1 MVAKIADLLRT
12 NSLSRARPSAEASVY
27 MPSDAEEGTSTDIFS
42 FGVIALFTFGE
53 VFPCDLEP
61 ASYYDESMVPRTE
74 RERRSKYMD
83 NLETQLHASRHLFKT
98 SFFTRNYKYLTMLV
112 EKCLDS
118 INPRWPKHIHES
130 LVRLDTARGRIKI
143 NDSERNKREL
153 LQALQTQPRHQVR
166 DWTLIRH
173 VNNVSKLFV
182 CFCAEFGASFQRP
195 GDRECRS
202 KVPNSSEG
210 GSVLAT
216 HNNS

>member
-12 NSLSRARPSAEASVY
+12 NSLSRARPSSEVSVY

-53 VFPCDLEP
+53 VFPCDIEP
-61 ASYYDESMVPRTE
+61 ASYYDEKSESMVPRTE
-74 RERRSKYMD
+74 WERRSKYMD
-83 NLETQLHASRHLFKT
+83 NLETKLHASRHLFKT
-98 SFFTRNYKYLTMLV
+98 SFFMRNYKYLTMLV

-130 LVRLDTARGRIKI
+130 LALLDTARCRIKI

-173 VNNVSKLFV
+173 VNNVSKLFFV
-182 CFCAEFGASFQRP
+182 CRIWSEF
-195 GDRECRS
+195 S
-202 KVPNSSEG
+202 K
-210 GSVLAT
+210 T
-216 HNNS
+216 W

>member
-1 MVAKIADLLRT
+1 
-12 NSLSRARPSAEASVY
+12 

-53 VFPCDLEP
+53 VFLCDLEP
-61 ASYYDESMVPRTE
+61 ASYYDEKSESMVPRTE
-74 RERRSKYMD
+74 LERRSKYMD
-83 NLETQLHASRHLFKT
+83 NLETKLHASRHLFKT
-98 SFFTRNYKYLTMLV
+98 SFFMRNYKYLTMLV

-130 LVRLDTARGRIKI
+130 LVRLDTARRRIKI
-143 NDSERNKREL
+143 DDSERNKREL
-153 LQALQTQPRHQVR
+153 VQALQTQPRHQVR

-173 VNNVSKLFV
+173 ANNVSKLFFFFV
-182 CFCAEFGASFQRP
+182 VPKEFGASFQRP

>member
-1 MVAKIADLLRT
+1 
-12 NSLSRARPSAEASVY
+12 

-42 FGVIALFTFGE
+42 FGVIALFTFGG

-61 ASYYDESMVPRTE
+61 ASYYDEKSESMVPRTE

-83 NLETQLHASRHLFKT
+83 N
-98 SFFTRNYKYLTMLV
+98 
-112 EKCLDS
+112 
-118 INPRWPKHIHES
+118 IHES
-130 LVRLDTARGRIKI
+130 LALLDTARRRIKI

-153 LQALQTQPRHQVR
+153 VLQALQTQPRHQVR

-173 VNNVSKLFV
+173 ANNVSKLF
-182 CFCAEFGASFQRP
+182 CFFCAEFGASFQRP

-216 HNNS
+216 HNNY